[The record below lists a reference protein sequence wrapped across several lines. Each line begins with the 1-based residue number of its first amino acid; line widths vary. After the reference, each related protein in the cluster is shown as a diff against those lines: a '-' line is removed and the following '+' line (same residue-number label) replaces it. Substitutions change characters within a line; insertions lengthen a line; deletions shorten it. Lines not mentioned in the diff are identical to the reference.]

1 MGAVA
6 TRAKDTGAVECDCRL
21 IASRARLQRLRRA
34 GSRRNGSEGYDQDGY
49 DSGRYKLLVRWLK
62 FNAVG
67 AMGVIVQL
75 AALALLVRIIG
86 LSVVAGTGLA
96 VETAIVHNFAWHRGW
111 TWADREGPGRPDR
124 LIKALGVLF
133 RFNISTGM
141 VSLVGNMFL
150 MHLLVTTTRLG
161 LLTSNLVTI
170 AMCSFVNFVVSD
182 RFVFR
187 CRD

>member
-1 MGAVA
+1 M
-6 TRAKDTGAVECDCRL
+6 L
-21 IASRARLQRLRRA
+21 I
-34 GSRRNGSEGYDQDGY
+34 
-49 DSGRYKLLVRWLK
+49 RWLK

-67 AMGVIVQL
+67 AMGVLVQL
-75 AALALLVRIIG
+75 AALTLLVRIAG
-86 LSVVAGTGLA
+86 FPVVLGTGLA

-111 TWADREGPGRPDR
+111 TWADREGPGRAHR

-141 VSLVGNMFL
+141 VSLVGNMLL
-150 MHLLVTTTRLG
+150 MHLLLRTTRLG

-187 CRD
+187 RRD